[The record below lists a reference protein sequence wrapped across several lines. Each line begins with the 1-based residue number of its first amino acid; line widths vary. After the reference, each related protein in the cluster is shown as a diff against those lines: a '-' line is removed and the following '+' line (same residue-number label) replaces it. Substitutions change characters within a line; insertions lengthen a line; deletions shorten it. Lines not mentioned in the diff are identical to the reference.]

1 MKISDEAF
9 AVWCGLRNII
19 IKGKTEY
26 FINYNMIAHEIFD
39 RIVNRYEIEAI
50 KSGYNELVNDG
61 YIKILYNYNKT
72 DSVVDLSQLYYDE
85 KEFFSD
91 LTLEEM
97 HKIMNI
103 DNKCNKYKLLRYF
116 CCQLGSFNRSESMME
131 YKGKIGGM
139 GLEYFEQLIPINKST
154 VVSFNKILEENKM
167 LFIIRH
173 KDFYQ
178 TKYPDG
184 TSMIREI
191 PNTYSRWADRKLA
204 IQYAETLHGY
214 KYFTYKKNK
223 QTQVA
228 NSKRSLGQKLH
239 YFKDYKVQYDD
250 ETLKE
255 LYKYA
260 KDKNDMLKREYEENQ
275 EKGYKPAEPE
285 YIDLSIFA
293 DVC

>member
-19 IKGKTEY
+19 TKEKTEY
-26 FINYNMIAHEIFD
+26 FINYNMIAHEIF
-39 RIVNRYEIEAI
+39 NRVTNRREMNSI
-50 KSGYNELVNDG
+50 KCGYDELVNNG
-61 YIKILYNYNKT
+61 YVKILYSYSKT
-72 DSVVDLSQLYYDE
+72 DSVVDLSKLYYDGN
-85 KEFFSD
+85 EFFSD

-103 DNKCNKYKLLRYF
+103 NEKCDKYKLLRYF
-116 CCQLGSFNRSESMME
+116 CCQIGTFNRSESMKE

-139 GLEYFEQLIPINKST
+139 GSEYFEQLIPISHAT
-154 VVSFNKILEENKM
+154 VVSFNKILEENEL

-184 TSMIREI
+184 SSMIREI
-191 PNTYSRWADRKLA
+191 PNTYSRWCDRKLA

-223 QTQVA
+223 QTQAA

-239 YFKDYKVQYDD
+239 YFKDYKVQYDS

-255 LYKYA
+255 LYEYA
-260 KDKNDMLKREYEENQ
+260 KDKNDTLKREYEEEQ
-275 EKGYKPAEPE
+275 EKGYKPAEPD